1 MHACRRKGDHGDP
14 EWLLQL
20 ELSRR
25 VSAAHH
31 AAEQCLMKAN
41 VALRTQG
48 EVFKALTHMLHVL
61 PTANQVGAPLINF
74 VGLLQNFGTSQ
85 FS

>member
-25 VSAAHH
+25 VSAAHR

-48 EVFKALTHMLHVL
+48 EVFKALTRMVHVL
-61 PTANQVGAPLINF
+61 PTANQVGARLIKSVAVLRKNLNISE
-74 VGLLQNFGTSQ
+74 V
-85 FS
+85 